1 MNEIATLRLAKRLAQ
16 QTGCSRNEAQQY
28 IEGGWVLVDGKVCE
42 EPGMRVSPENR
53 VVLAAGARAEPA
65 PPVTLLFYKPVGLD
79 TGPAGKPDAGLILPS
94 LTHATRSAADRSGI
108 RPLKKHFAGLQLTDG
123 LEAQASGLLVLT
135 QDWRV
140 ARKLVDDAARIE
152 HEYVVDTGARV
163 SDEQLALMNRGM
175 QFNGK
180 AVSGLKASRQSESRL
195 RIVLKTPPR
204 GLLERLCAEA
214 GLGLVALR
222 RIRIGRLPLAGLEPG
237 QWRYLAGY
245 EKF

>member
-1 MNEIATLRLAKRLAQ
+1 MNEIATMRLARRLAQ
-16 QTGCSRNEAQQY
+16 ETGCSRNEAQQY
-28 IEGGWVLVDGKVCE
+28 IEGGWVLVDGQVCE
-42 EPGMRVSPENR
+42 EPGVRVGPENR
-53 VVLAAGARAEPA
+53 VVLAAGARAEAA
-65 PPVTLLFYKPVGLD
+65 PPVTLLFHKPVGTD
-79 TGPAGKPDAGLILPS
+79 TGPAGKPDAASILPS

-108 RPLKKHFAGLQLTDG
+108 RPLKKHFAVLQLTDG
-123 LEAQASGLLVLT
+123 LETQASGLLVLT

-140 ARKLVDDAARIE
+140 ARRLVEDAARIE
-152 HEYVVDTGARV
+152 HEYIVDTGERV
-163 SDEQLALMNRGM
+163 SDEQLARMNQGM

-180 AVSGLKASRQSESRL
+180 AVAGLKASRQSETRL

-214 GLGLVALR
+214 GLGLVAMR

-237 QWRYLAGY
+237 QWRYLAAY

>member
-1 MNEIATLRLAKRLAQ
+1 
-16 QTGCSRNEAQQY
+16 
-28 IEGGWVLVDGKVCE
+28 
-42 EPGMRVSPENR
+42 MRVGAENR
-53 VVLAAGARAEPA
+53 VVLAAGARAEAA
-65 PPVTLLFYKPVGLD
+65 PPVTLLFHKPAGID

-94 LTHATRSAADRSGI
+94 LTHATRSAADRSGN
-108 RPLKKHFAGLQLTDG
+108 RPLKKHFAALQLTDG
-123 LEAQASGLLVLT
+123 LEIQASGLLVLT

-140 ARKLVDDAARIE
+140 ARRLVEDAARIE
-152 HEYVVDTGARV
+152 HEYIVDTGERV
-163 SDEQLALMNRGM
+163 SDEQLARINRGM
-175 QFNGK
+175 HFNGK
-180 AVSGLKASRQSESRL
+180 TVAGLKASRQSETRL

-214 GLGLVALR
+214 GLGLVAMR

>member
-123 LEAQASGLLVLT
+123 LETQASGLLVLT

-152 HEYVVDTGARV
+152 HEYVIDTGARV

-195 RIVLKTPPR
+195 RIVL
-204 GLLERLCAEA
+204 
-214 GLGLVALR
+214 
-222 RIRIGRLPLAGLEPG
+222 
-237 QWRYLAGY
+237 
-245 EKF
+245 

>member
-16 QTGCSRNEAQQY
+16 ETGCSRNEAQQY
-28 IEGGWVLVDGKVCE
+28 IAGGWELVAGKGCE

-53 VVLAAGARAEPA
+53 VVLAAGARAAPA
-65 PPVTLLFYKPVGLD
+65 PPVTQLFYNPVGLD

-123 LEAQASGLLVLT
+123 LETQASGLLVLT

-140 ARKLVDDAARIE
+140 ARKLVEDAARIE

-163 SDEQLALMNRGM
+163 SDEQLALLNRGV